1 MTMKNP
7 MLTLEKA
14 NQIING
20 TIDKARSLRMSPLTV
35 VILDAAGHLKALQ
48 REDGA
53 TFIRQQIATAKAWGA
68 VNMGISSRTLAAYA
82 EQRPDFMN
90 ALITISE
97 GKMMPVPGGVL
108 IREKE
113 SNAILGAIGISGDSS
128 EQDERCAIA
137 GIEAA
142 GFVAGV

>member
-1 MTMKNP
+1 MMT
-7 MLTLEKA
+7 LTLEKA
-14 NQIING
+14 NKIINAA
-20 TIDKARSLRMSPLTV
+20 TQKARSLNMAPLTV
-35 VILDAAGHLKALQ
+35 VVLDASGHLKALQ

-53 TFIRQQIATAKAWGA
+53 TVIRQQIATAKAWGA
-68 VNMGISSRTLAAYA
+68 VNMGISSRSLAAVA
-82 EQRPDFMN
+82 EHRPDFMN

-97 GKMMPVPGGVL
+97 GQIMPVPGGVL
-108 IREKE
+108 IRDKGNKIIG
-113 SNAILGAIGISGDSS
+113 SVGISGDSS